1 MAEEF
6 EPRDAQPQVPQ
17 FDATNKTSEPVNTS
31 AEQASSEQNAP
42 LQSTAEYANNTD
54 NVNDTNGVNGN
65 SATYAVDTQQN
76 DTQQSDTQ
84 QNTAQVDQQEATE
97 PLATVESTQPQTA
110 YTPAP
115 EYGAYG
121 ATYDTESNASGDTQT
136 QQYTT
141 PEFGQYAT
149 SQSAQSPQSPQSNN
163 QYGAGQYGNQYG
175 TSQSPY
181 TGQYGSQY
189 GQPHDSSQQD
199 PYTGQSYGQNNQ
211 YTGQQANQPYWGQ
224 QQYSFA
230 GTSSDEAAAND
241 PQAQAQAQQ
250 AQQTQQFTTTQ
261 TAPDGQQNS
270 QQRRQPNTIAVAVTT
285 GIIAVIVSVAMCLG
299 LGMAAINNGWVQ
311 LHSTGSTS
319 LTSNTGGSGTAQA
332 VSGEAPDWQQVAK
345 SVSSSVVAIQ
355 TEVEQNGQSGIA
367 KGSGA
372 IISKDGDVVTNNHV
386 VTGAK
391 QIQVTLSNGQVYEA
405 ELVGTDVTTDLAVIK
420 IKKAPSDLTPV
431 TFADSDKLAVGE
443 NIMAIGNPLGYENT
457 ATTGIVSALNRP
469 VTVMDE
475 QNNQIVTNAVQIDAA
490 INPGNSGGP
499 TFNAAGQVIGINS
512 SIATA
517 SSASSSSEAG
527 SIGIGFA
534 IPSNLVKRVATEI
547 EKNGKVQHVALG
559 VTVTSGSAE
568 VDGATRTGAKITS
581 SQSASNGVVEGSPA
595 AKAGLKAND
604 VIIGY
609 NGKAVNSVASLLGY
623 VRASSMGET
632 VTLTIVRDGKSM
644 DVKVTLDQAEE
655 AVNGTNRQDNSSR
668 KMRGN
673 SDSNGSNGSNGNNGD
688 SQGNSGNNGNSNN
701 DSGNSLDPF
710 DPFGFGW

>member
-6 EPRDAQPQVPQ
+6 EPKDAQPQVPQ
-17 FDATNKTSEPVNTS
+17 SDATNQTSESVNTS
-31 AEQASSEQNAP
+31 AEQASSEQDAP
-42 LQSTAEYANNTD
+42 LQSTAEYTNSTD
-54 NVNDTNGVNGN
+54 NVNDANVA
-65 SATYAVDTQQN
+65 SAAYSV

-84 QNTAQVDQQEATE
+84 QNTAQVNQQEATE

-121 ATYDTESNASGDTQT
+121 ATYDAESSASSDTQT
-136 QQYTT
+136 QQYAT
-141 PEFGQYAT
+141 PQFGQYAT
-149 SQSAQSPQSPQSNN
+149 SQPSPSSQTSQSNN
-163 QYGAGQYGNQYG
+163 QYGVGQYGNQYG

-181 TGQYGSQY
+181 ASQY
-189 GQPHDSSQQD
+189 GQQ
-199 PYTGQSYGQNNQ
+199 YGQSQDTNQQGQ
-211 YTGQQANQPYWGQ
+211 YAGQQASQPYWGQ
-224 QQYSFA
+224 QYSYA
-230 GTSSDEAAAND
+230 GTSSNEAAAND
-241 PQAQAQAQQ
+241 PQAQAQTQQ

-261 TAPDGQQNS
+261 TAPDGQPDGQ

-285 GIIAVIVSVAMCLG
+285 GIITVIVSVAMCLG

-332 VSGEAPDWQQVAK
+332 VSGQAPDWQQVAK
-345 SVSSSVVAIQ
+345 NVSSSVVAIQ

-420 IKKAPSDLTPV
+420 IKNAPSDLTPV

-632 VTLTIVRDGKSM
+632 VTLTVVRDGKSM
-644 DVKVTLDQAEE
+644 DVQVTLDQAEE

-668 KMRGN
+668 RMQGN
-673 SDSNGSNGSNGNNGD
+673 NDSNGSNGNNGD
-688 SQGNSGNNGNSNN
+688 SQGNSNNGNSDNG
-701 DSGNSLDPF
+701 SGKSLDPF
-710 DPFGFGW
+710 DPFDFGW

>member
-6 EPRDAQPQVPQ
+6 EPKDAQPQVPQ
-17 FDATNKTSEPVNTS
+17 SDATNKTSEPVDTS

-65 SATYAVDTQQN
+65 SAAYSSAAYSV

-84 QNTAQVDQQEATE
+84 QNTAQVNQQETTE

-121 ATYDTESNASGDTQT
+121 ATYDAESSASSDTQT
-136 QQYTT
+136 QQYAT
-141 PEFGQYAT
+141 PQFGQYAT
-149 SQSAQSPQSPQSNN
+149 SQTSQPSQSNN
-163 QYGAGQYGNQYG
+163 QYGVGQYGNQYG

-181 TGQYGSQY
+181 ASQY
-189 GQPHDSSQQD
+189 GQQ
-199 PYTGQSYGQNNQ
+199 YGQSQDTNQQGQ
-211 YTGQQANQPYWGQ
+211 YASQQANQPYWGQ
-224 QQYSFA
+224 QYSYA

-261 TAPDGQQNS
+261 TAPDGQPDGQ

-285 GIIAVIVSVAMCLG
+285 GIITVIVSVAMCLG

-319 LTSNTGGSGTAQA
+319 ITSNTGGSGTAQA
-332 VSGEAPDWQQVAK
+332 VSGQAPDWQQVAK
-345 SVSSSVVAIQ
+345 NVSSSVVAIQ
-355 TEVEQNGQSGIA
+355 TEVEQNDQSGIA

-420 IKKAPSDLTPV
+420 IKNAPSDLTPV

-581 SQSASNGVVEGSPA
+581 SQNASNGVVEGSPA

-609 NGKAVNSVASLLGY
+609 NGNAVNSVASLLGY

-644 DVKVTLDQAEE
+644 DVQVTLDQAEE

-668 KMRGN
+668 KMQGN
-673 SDSNGSNGSNGNNGD
+673 NDSNGSNGNNGD
-688 SQGNSGNNGNSNN
+688 SQGNSNNGNSDNG
-701 DSGNSLDPF
+701 SGKSLDPF

>member
-6 EPRDAQPQVPQ
+6 EPKDAQPQVPQ
-17 FDATNKTSEPVNTS
+17 SDATNQTSESVNTS
-31 AEQASSEQNAP
+31 AEQASSEQNTT
-42 LQSTAEYANNTD
+42 LQSTAEYADNTD
-54 NVNDTNGVNGN
+54 NVNDTNVA
-65 SATYAVDTQQN
+65 SAAYSSAAYSV

-121 ATYDTESNASGDTQT
+121 ATYDAESSASSDTQT
-136 QQYTT
+136 QQYAT
-141 PEFGQYAT
+141 PQFGQYAT
-149 SQSAQSPQSPQSNN
+149 SQTSQPSPSSQPSQSNN
-163 QYGAGQYGNQYG
+163 QYGVGQYGNQYG

-181 TGQYGSQY
+181 ASQY
-189 GQPHDSSQQD
+189 GQQ
-199 PYTGQSYGQNNQ
+199 YGQSQDTNQQGQ
-211 YTGQQANQPYWGQ
+211 YAGQQANQPYWGQ
-224 QQYSFA
+224 QHSYA

-261 TAPDGQQNS
+261 TASEGQPDGQ

-285 GIIAVIVSVAMCLG
+285 GIITVIVSVAMCLG

-319 LTSNTGGSGTAQA
+319 ITSNTGGSGTAQA
-332 VSGEAPDWQQVAK
+332 VSGQAPDWQQVAK
-345 SVSSSVVAIQ
+345 NVSSSVVAIQ

-420 IKKAPSDLTPV
+420 IKNAPSDLTPV

-632 VTLTIVRDGKSM
+632 VTLTVVRDGKSM
-644 DVKVTLDQAEE
+644 DVQVTLDQAEE

-668 KMRGN
+668 RMQGN
-673 SDSNGSNGSNGNNGD
+673 NDSNGSNGNNGD
-688 SQGNSGNNGNSNN
+688 SQGNSNNGNSDNG
-701 DSGNSLDPF
+701 SGKSLDPF

>member
-6 EPRDAQPQVPQ
+6 EPKDAQQQVPQ
-17 FDATNKTSEPVNTS
+17 SDATNQTSESVNTS
-31 AEQASSEQNAP
+31 AEQASSEQDAP
-42 LQSTAEYANNTD
+42 LQSTAEYADNTD
-54 NVNDTNGVNGN
+54 NVNDTNVA
-65 SATYAVDTQQN
+65 SAAYSSAAYSV

-97 PLATVESTQPQTA
+97 PLATVENTQAQTA

-121 ATYDTESNASGDTQT
+121 ATYDAESSASSDTQT
-136 QQYTT
+136 QQYAT
-141 PEFGQYAT
+141 PQFGQYAT
-149 SQSAQSPQSPQSNN
+149 SQPSQPSQSNN
-163 QYGAGQYGNQYG
+163 QYGVGQYGNQYS

-181 TGQYGSQY
+181 ASQY
-189 GQPHDSSQQD
+189 GQQ
-199 PYTGQSYGQNNQ
+199 YGQSQDANQQGQ
-211 YTGQQANQPYWGQ
+211 YASQQANQPYWGQ
-224 QQYSFA
+224 QQYSYA

-241 PQAQAQAQQ
+241 PQAQAQTQQ
-250 AQQTQQFTTTQ
+250 AQQTQQFTTTR
-261 TAPDGQQNS
+261 TAPDGQPDGQ

-285 GIIAVIVSVAMCLG
+285 GIITVIVSVAMCLG

-319 LTSNTGGSGTAQA
+319 ITSNTGGSGTAQA
-332 VSGEAPDWQQVAK
+332 VSGQAPDWQQVAK
-345 SVSSSVVAIQ
+345 NVSSSVVAIQ

-420 IKKAPSDLTPV
+420 IKNAPSDLTPV

-632 VTLTIVRDGKSM
+632 VTLTVVRDGKSM
-644 DVKVTLDQAEE
+644 DVQVTLDQAEE

-668 KMRGN
+668 RMQGN
-673 SDSNGSNGSNGNNGD
+673 NDSNGSNGNNGD
-688 SQGNSGNNGNSNN
+688 SQGNSNNGNSDNG
-701 DSGNSLDPF
+701 SGKSLDPF

>member
-6 EPRDAQPQVPQ
+6 EPKDAQPQVPQ
-17 FDATNKTSEPVNTS
+17 SDATNQTSESVNTS
-31 AEQASSEQNAP
+31 AEQASSEQNTTLP
-42 LQSTAEYANNTD
+42 STAEYTNSTD
-54 NVNDTNGVNGN
+54 NVNVANVA
-65 SATYAVDTQQN
+65 SAAYSV

-84 QNTAQVDQQEATE
+84 QNIAQVNQQEATE

-121 ATYDTESNASGDTQT
+121 ATYDAESSASSDTQT
-136 QQYTT
+136 QQYAT
-141 PEFGQYAT
+141 PQFGQDAT
-149 SQSAQSPQSPQSNN
+149 SQTSQPSPSSQTSQSNN
-163 QYGAGQYGNQYG
+163 QYGVGQYGNQYG

-181 TGQYGSQY
+181 ASQY
-189 GQPHDSSQQD
+189 GQQ
-199 PYTGQSYGQNNQ
+199 YGQSQDANQQGQ
-211 YTGQQANQPYWGQ
+211 YAGQQANQPYWGQ
-224 QQYSFA
+224 QYSYA
-230 GTSSDEAAAND
+230 GTSSDEAATND
-241 PQAQAQAQQ
+241 PQAQAQTQQ

-261 TAPDGQQNS
+261 TAPDGQPDGQ

-285 GIIAVIVSVAMCLG
+285 GIITVIVSVAMCLG

-319 LTSNTGGSGTAQA
+319 ITSNTGGSGTAQA
-332 VSGEAPDWQQVAK
+332 VSGQAPDWQQVAK
-345 SVSSSVVAIQ
+345 NVSSSVVAIQ

-420 IKKAPSDLTPV
+420 IKNAPSDLTPV

-632 VTLTIVRDGKSM
+632 VTLTVVRDGKSM
-644 DVKVTLDQAEE
+644 DVQVTLDQAEE

-668 KMRGN
+668 RMQGN
-673 SDSNGSNGSNGNNGD
+673 NDSNGSNGNNGD
-688 SQGNSGNNGNSNN
+688 SQGNSNNGNSDNG
-701 DSGNSLDPF
+701 SGKSLDPF
-710 DPFGFGW
+710 DPFDFGW